1 MERPASFAI
10 AIAFMLLQ
18 FFCRNFQ
25 STARRLRQSLLQL
38 NTGRDV
44 MTAGMMLT
52 LRVGLALGR
61 EFHVLSIIEHFQT
74 F

>member
-1 MERPASFAI
+1 MA
-10 AIAFMLLQ
+10 LQ
-18 FFCRNFQ
+18 FFVETSKAHWRLHQ
-25 STARRLRQSLLQL
+25 SMLQL

-74 F
+74 FEIHKPEVIG